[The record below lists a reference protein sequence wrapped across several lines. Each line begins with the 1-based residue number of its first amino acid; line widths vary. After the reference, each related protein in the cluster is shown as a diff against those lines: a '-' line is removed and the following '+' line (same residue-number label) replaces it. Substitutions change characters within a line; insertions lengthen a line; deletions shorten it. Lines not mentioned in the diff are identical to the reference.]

1 VTTKNEKQIPLKK
14 LSNEELKKGLS
25 DIFKAFG
32 TSISKEAREDPIYKY
47 FEANKDWFGNPE
59 EFYTMIIFKFENII
73 DEIVKGVY
81 KCDKCIIGSI
91 FKNWGFYESSVTNL
105 CAKLYGFGCSA
116 DKGRFIVNST
126 LYHAI
131 SGELPVF
138 NPKPE
143 NYHHPLTGTP
153 QEWIDFVYS
162 LYSLNNGNPKKY
174 FIAFK
179 ALIDSSK

>member
-1 VTTKNEKQIPLKK
+1 MTKKSEKQIHFKK
-14 LSNEELKKGLS
+14 LSSEELKSGMNSIFNAMSESKG
-25 DIFKAFG
+25 
-32 TSISKEAREDPIYKY
+32 KEAREDPLFKY
-47 FEANKDWFGNPE
+47 FENNKEWFGNPE
-59 EFYTMIIFKFENII
+59 DFYTMIIYKFNNII
-73 DEIVKGVY
+73 EEMVKGVY
-81 KCDKCIIGSI
+81 KCDSGIIYSI
-91 FKNWGFYESSVTNL
+91 FKNWDFYCKSVTNL
-105 CAKLYGFGCSA
+105 CAKLSGFGCSE

-126 LYHAI
+126 LYQAV

-143 NYHHPLTGTP
+143 NYHHPMTGTP

-162 LYSLNNGNPKKY
+162 LYSLHNGNPKKY